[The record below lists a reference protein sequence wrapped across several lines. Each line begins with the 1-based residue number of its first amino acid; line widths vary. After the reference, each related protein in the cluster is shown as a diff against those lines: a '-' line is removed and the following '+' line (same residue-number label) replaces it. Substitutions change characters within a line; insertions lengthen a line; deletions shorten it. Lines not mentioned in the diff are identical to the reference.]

1 MNKNRNQNRKLKNKT
16 QKKNKLIK
24 NNYTIK
30 NNELCPVLP
39 PVSDIVDLSRISRRD
54 EETIQY
60 IDNNNKIH
68 TYNLNQSK
76 ELSRGSYGV
85 VVLLK
90 SNTTKQTFVS
100 KLFFKDNDFYDEYDN
115 ILLLKENNINCKLTD
130 AVPLKNMK
138 NYNNILVMNAYDGD
152 LKKLE
157 TTLQPSQYEPF
168 ILEILNMFNC
178 LVQKGVGYLDI
189 KPGNIL
195 YKCVGDSM
203 FMMKIGDIG
212 SLSILNKEYGVVSN
226 LPYEYKNFP
235 RDALTT
241 ESAMVFLI
249 GIMFLRFL
257 TNKNDTSFFHYTVFK
272 NETIASYYHKV
283 ILALYDYNID
293 SYTFENGNNYMDML
307 LNMLSP
313 EPKDR
318 LTLQQLIEYVSN
330 NPKRENINMN
340 PDMYKDVS
348 MTDSIPTDSVLN
360 QE

>member
-1 MNKNRNQNRKLKNKT
+1 MVQQMNKNRKLKNKT

-24 NNYTIK
+24 NN
-30 NNELCPVLP
+30 ELCSALP
-39 PVSDIVDLSRISRRD
+39 PTSDIVDLSRISRRD

-60 IDNNNKIH
+60 IDNNNNIH
-68 TYNLNQSK
+68 LYNLNQSK

-100 KLFFKDNDFYDEYDN
+100 KLFFKDDDFYDEYDN
-115 ILLLKENNINCKLTD
+115 ILLLKENNIYCKLTD

-152 LKKLE
+152 LAKLE
-157 TTLQPSQYEPF
+157 KTLQPSQYEPF

-226 LPYEYKNFP
+226 LPYEYKNTA

-283 ILALYDYNID
+283 ILALYEYKID
-293 SYTFENGNNYMDML
+293 TYTFKNGNNYMDML

-330 NPKRENINMN
+330 NSKREDINMN
-340 PDMYKDVS
+340 PDMYKEAS
-348 MTDSIPTDSVLN
+348 ITDSILTDSVLN
-360 QE
+360 